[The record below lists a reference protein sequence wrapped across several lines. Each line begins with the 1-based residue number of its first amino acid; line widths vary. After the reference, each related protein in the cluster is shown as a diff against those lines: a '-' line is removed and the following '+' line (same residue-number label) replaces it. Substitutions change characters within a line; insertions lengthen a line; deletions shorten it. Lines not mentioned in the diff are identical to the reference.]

1 MKGGNVMGDRTPA
14 LDLIYELVL
23 LLGEDMHRALA
34 RDGLTESRAHL
45 LWELDQRGPTT
56 QRALA
61 TALGV
66 SPRNVTGLVDAL
78 EATGFVRRAPHPQ
91 DRRATLV
98 TFTEHGAR
106 IAAGLSRGKEE
117 LAGVLFDDMDPQ
129 RYACFVEGMRE
140 VLSALR
146 ERGLA
151 PSPAAVTS

>member
-1 MKGGNVMGDRTPA
+1 MADRTPA
-14 LDLIYELVL
+14 LDLVFELVL
-23 LLGEDMHRALA
+23 LLGEDMRRALG

-45 LWELDQRGPTT
+45 LWELDQRGPST

-61 TALGV
+61 QALGV

-78 EATGFVRRAPHPQ
+78 ETTGFVRRVPHPQ

-106 IAAGLSRGKEE
+106 IAAGLSRGKQE
-117 LAGVLFDDMDPQ
+117 LAGVLFDDLAPE
-129 RYACFVEGMRE
+129 RYACFVEGLSE
-140 VLSALR
+140 VLTALR

-151 PSPAAVTS
+151 HDPAQVTA